1 MKYAFGGSL
10 AVAIHL
16 DKEMLTSSAF
26 GRAAL
31 ILNEKL
37 TNVVDRN
44 CCARVHILYCVS
56 AGRKCGYGQLGG
68 CISRIDVEA
77 FYLDSLK

>member
-16 DKEMLTSSAF
+16 DKEMLTSAAF

-31 ILNEKL
+31 ISNEKL
-37 TNVVDRN
+37 INVVH
-44 CCARVHILYCVS
+44 CARVHILYCVS
-56 AGRKCGYGQLGG
+56 AGRKGGYGQLGG
-68 CISRIDVEA
+68 CISRTDVEA